1 MSFLL
6 KKCINL
12 NFMVSINKKFYR
24 IMSYLLKK
32 FPLKKKNLNIFL
44 LKKFAQ
50 SSLPPTLNLYQ
61 LTLTLLFSWLFLSP
75 EGSDPFSYCPLL
87 KNKGRIFTQCE
98 FFIPLDF
105 LHICVWIPFFSCLG
119 LLNTNFYLSFSPKYI
134 YIYIYVALNDF

>member
-75 EGSDPFSYCPLL
+75 EGSDPFSYCAS
-87 KNKGRIFTQCE
+87 KKQRE
-98 FFIPLDF
+98 D
-105 LHICVWIPFFSCLG
+105 
-119 LLNTNFYLSFSPKYI
+119 I
-134 YIYIYVALNDF
+134 YPM

>member
-32 FPLKKKNLNIFL
+32 IPPKKKKNLNIFL

-61 LTLTLLFSWLFLSP
+61 TLTLTLLFSRLFLCP

-98 FFIPLDF
+98 FFIPLTF
-105 LHICVWIPFFSCLG
+105 FISVFESHSLVVWVC
-119 LLNTNFYLSFSPKYI
+119 
-134 YIYIYVALNDF
+134 